1 MLMSFHQVHSV
12 PACFTWRWFHL
23 WFISL
28 LDRTKLTC
36 RCILNSLSIVHVLFL
51 YNGRNMRNF
60 VILLSAFLVCVLAAG
75 RESNEIIP
83 DFKDA
88 DTEVSIILPVLV
100 VLFICHLSQTFL
112 RYFSGTFKVG
122 TTTGDGRGLSLLFKW
137 FWWGR
142 FTQ

>member
-1 MLMSFHQVHSV
+1 
-12 PACFTWRWFHL
+12 
-23 WFISL
+23 
-28 LDRTKLTC
+28 
-36 RCILNSLSIVHVLFL
+36 
-51 YNGRNMRNF
+51 MRNF

-137 FWWGR
+137 F
-142 FTQ
+142 